1 MKFKIQ
7 TKDLKDI
14 VGSVSRVVDPRPTT
28 PALQGLYIKAH
39 RNTVEVI
46 GSDLDV
52 VLKARTETAVEVDGE
67 SLVNARVLSEI
78 VRKLPNGEV
87 VFSDTGSE
95 IKVEIK
101 KLDFVLR
108 KLDEKTYP
116 EALLNETEKKDSKEI
131 ETDDLFESLKKVGI
145 ATSPEGGRPILT
157 GVFFNNQ
164 NKKTEL
170 AATDSYRLAT
180 NTISEIPINNIGILS
195 FRALNE
201 TIKLF
206 ENTNEPIKINSN
218 EKELH
223 LYNEKFSASLRK
235 LEGTFPEYKNLFP
248 KETLFSIEVKK
259 TEILESLDR
268 ATVVAEGFIPVNMLL
283 TNNETL
289 KITTINKDIGGGNEE
304 VSIKVLGLE
313 TGDLTGFE
321 MSFNPNYLIQGIEVL
336 DGETVYIR
344 FSGNEKPVVIQGEE
358 ETYKYLLMPVR
369 KSSWKTKNQK
379 K

>member
-7 TKDLKDI
+7 TKDLKSV
-14 VGSVSRVVDPRPTT
+14 VGPVSRVVDPRPTT
-28 PALQGLYIKAH
+28 PALQGLYIKAY
-39 RNTVEVI
+39 NNKIEVV
-46 GSDLDV
+46 GSDLDI
-52 VLKARTETAVEVDGE
+52 VLKARTRSAVEVEGE

-87 VFSDTGSE
+87 TFSDVGSE

-116 EALLNETEKKDSKEI
+116 EALLNKTEKKEAQEI
-131 ETDDLFESLKKVGI
+131 ETEDLFESLKKVGI

-157 GVFFNNQ
+157 GVFFNNE

-180 NTISEIPINNIGILS
+180 NTISEIPIKDMGILS

-206 ENTNEPIKINSN
+206 ENNQEPLKISSN

-223 LYNEKFSASLRK
+223 LYNKSFTASLRK
-235 LEGTFPEYKNLFP
+235 LEGSFPEYKNLFP
-248 KETLFSIEVKK
+248 KETLFSIEVNKK
-259 TEILESLDR
+259 EILESLDR

-283 TNNETL
+283 KNNETL

-336 DGETVYIR
+336 DGEKVYIR

-369 KSSWKTKNQK
+369 TSS
-379 K
+379 

>member
-39 RNTVEVI
+39 RDTVEVI

-52 VLKARTETAVEVDGE
+52 VLKARTETLVEVGGE

-78 VRKLPNGEV
+78 VRKLPSGEV
-87 VFSDTGSE
+87 VFSDVGSE

-116 EALLNETEKKDSKEI
+116 ETLLNETEKKDSKEI

-206 ENTNEPIKINSN
+206 ENTNDPIKINSN

-223 LYNEKFSASLRK
+223 LYNERFSASLRK

-358 ETYKYLLMPVR
+358 ETYR
-369 KSSWKTKNQK
+369 
-379 K
+379 

>member
-1 MKFKIQ
+1 MKFRIQ
-7 TKDLKDI
+7 TKDLKGV

-28 PALQGLYIKAH
+28 PALQGLYIKAK
-39 RNTVEVI
+39 NNKIEFV
-46 GSDLDV
+46 GSDLDI
-52 VLKARTETAVEVDGE
+52 VLKARIDAQVEVEGE
-67 SLVNARVLSEI
+67 SLVNAKILSEI
-78 VRKLPNGEV
+78 VRKLPAGEV
-87 VFSDTGSE
+87 VFSDIGSE

-116 EALLNETEKKDSKEI
+116 EALLKETEKTKAKEI
-131 ETDDLFESLKKVGI
+131 ETSDLFESLKKVGI

-157 GVFFNNQ
+157 GVYFNNE

-180 NTISEIPINNIGILS
+180 NTISEIPIEDIGILS

-206 ENTNEPIKINSN
+206 ENTEEPIKINSN

-223 LYNEKFSASLRK
+223 LYNENFSASLRK
-235 LEGTFPEYKNLFP
+235 LEGSFPEYKNLFP
-248 KETLFSIEVKK
+248 RETLFSIEVNKSD
-259 TEILESLDR
+259 ILESLDR
-268 ATVVAEGFIPVNMLL
+268 ATVVAEGFIPVNILL
-283 TNNETL
+283 SDNTTL
-289 KITTINKDIGGGNEE
+289 KITTVNKDIGGGNEE
-304 VSIKVLGLE
+304 VSIKILGLE

-336 DGETVYIR
+336 DGDTAYIR
-344 FSGNEKPVVIQGEE
+344 FAGNEKPVVIQGEE
-358 ETYKYLLMPVR
+358 EAYKYLLMPVR
-369 KSSWKTKNQK
+369 TSS
-379 K
+379 

>member
-7 TKDLKDI
+7 TKDLKDV

-313 TGDLTGFE
+313 TGYLTGFE

-369 KSSWKTKNQK
+369 TSSWKTKNQK

>member
-1 MKFKIQ
+1 MCIR
-7 TKDLKDI
+7 D
-14 VGSVSRVVDPRPTT
+14 R
-28 PALQGLYIKAH
+28 
-39 RNTVEVI
+39 
-46 GSDLDV
+46 DV
-52 VLKARTETAVEVDGE
+52 VLKARTETSVEVDGE

-87 VFSDTGSE
+87 VFSDVGSE

-116 EALLNETEKKDSKEI
+116 ETLLNETEKKDSKEI

-206 ENTNEPIKINSN
+206 ENTNEPIKI
-218 EKELH
+218 L
-223 LYNEKFSASLRK
+223 SL
-235 LEGTFPEYKNLFP
+235 
-248 KETLFSIEVKK
+248 IH
-259 TEILESLDR
+259 I
-268 ATVVAEGFIPVNMLL
+268 
-283 TNNETL
+283 
-289 KITTINKDIGGGNEE
+289 
-304 VSIKVLGLE
+304 
-313 TGDLTGFE
+313 
-321 MSFNPNYLIQGIEVL
+321 
-336 DGETVYIR
+336 
-344 FSGNEKPVVIQGEE
+344 
-358 ETYKYLLMPVR
+358 
-369 KSSWKTKNQK
+369 
-379 K
+379 

>member
-39 RNTVEVI
+39 RNVVEVI

-52 VLKARTETAVEVDGE
+52 VLKARTETPVEVDGE

-78 VRKLPNGEV
+78 VRKLPSGEV
-87 VFSDTGSE
+87 VFSDVGSE

-116 EALLNETEKKDSKEI
+116 ETLLNETEKKDSKEI

-369 KSSWKTKNQK
+369 TSSWKTKNQK

>member
-7 TKDLKDI
+7 ARDLKNI
-14 VGSVSRVVDPRPTT
+14 VASVSRVVDPRPTT
-28 PALQGLYIKAH
+28 PALQGLYVKANG
-39 RNTVEVI
+39 NTVEVI

-52 VLKARTETAVEVDGE
+52 VLKAKTEAVVEVDGE
-67 SLVNARVLSEI
+67 SLVNSRVLSEI

-87 VFSDTGSE
+87 VFSDIGSE

-116 EALLNETEKKDSKEI
+116 EALLIETKNKDSKEI

-145 ATSPEGGRPILT
+145 ATSPEGGRPVLT

-180 NTISEIPINNIGILS
+180 NTISEIPIDNIGILS

-206 ENTNEPIKINSN
+206 ENNDEPIKINAN

-223 LYNEKFSASLRK
+223 LYNEKLSASLRK
-235 LEGTFPEYKNLFP
+235 LEGVFPEYKNLFP
-248 KETLFSIEVKK
+248 KETLFSIEVNK

-289 KITTINKDIGGGNEE
+289 KITTVNKDIGGGKEE

-358 ETYKYLLMPVR
+358 ETYRYLLMPVR
-369 KSSWKTKNQK
+369 TDS
-379 K
+379 

>member
-7 TKDLKDI
+7 TKELKDI

-39 RNTVEVI
+39 RDTVEVI

-52 VLKARTETAVEVDGE
+52 VLKARTETPVEVDGE

-78 VRKLPNGEV
+78 VRKLPSGEV
-87 VFSDTGSE
+87 VFSDVGSE

-116 EALLNETEKKDSKEI
+116 ETLLNETEKKDSKAI

-145 ATSPEGGRPILT
+145 ATSPEGGRPTLT

-223 LYNEKFSASLRK
+223 LYNKSFTASLRK

-369 KSSWKTKNQK
+369 TSS
-379 K
+379 

>member
-39 RNTVEVI
+39 RDTVEVI

-52 VLKARTETAVEVDGE
+52 VLKARTETPVEVDGE

-78 VRKLPNGEV
+78 VRKLPSGEV
-87 VFSDTGSE
+87 VFSDVGSE

-235 LEGTFPEYKNLFP
+235 LEGSFPEYKNLFP
-248 KETLFSIEVKK
+248 KETLFTIEVKK
-259 TEILESLDR
+259 TELLESLDR
-268 ATVVAEGFIPVNMLL
+268 ATVVAEGFIPVNIILE
-283 TNNETL
+283 NNETL
-289 KITTINKDIGGGNEE
+289 KITTVNKDIGGGNEE
-304 VSIKVLGLE
+304 VSIKTLGV
-313 TGDLTGFE
+313 DLDDLSGFE

-344 FSGNEKPVVIQGEE
+344 FSGNEKPVVIQGEVE
-358 ETYKYLLMPVR
+358 DYKYLLMPVR
-369 KSSWKTKNQK
+369 TNQ
-379 K
+379 

>member
-39 RNTVEVI
+39 RNVVEVI

-52 VLKARTETAVEVDGE
+52 VLKARTETSVEVDGE

-78 VRKLPNGEV
+78 VRKLPSGEV
-87 VFSDTGSE
+87 VFSDVGSE

-116 EALLNETEKKDSKEI
+116 ETLLNETEKKDSKEI

-180 NTISEIPINNIGILS
+180 NTVSEIPINNIGILS

-223 LYNEKFSASLRK
+223 LSL
-235 LEGTFPEYKNLFP
+235 
-248 KETLFSIEVKK
+248 IH
-259 TEILESLDR
+259 I
-268 ATVVAEGFIPVNMLL
+268 
-283 TNNETL
+283 
-289 KITTINKDIGGGNEE
+289 
-304 VSIKVLGLE
+304 
-313 TGDLTGFE
+313 
-321 MSFNPNYLIQGIEVL
+321 
-336 DGETVYIR
+336 
-344 FSGNEKPVVIQGEE
+344 
-358 ETYKYLLMPVR
+358 
-369 KSSWKTKNQK
+369 
-379 K
+379 

>member
-7 TKDLKDI
+7 TKELKDI

-39 RNTVEVI
+39 RNVVEVI

-52 VLKARTETAVEVDGE
+52 VLKARTETPVEVDGE

-78 VRKLPNGEV
+78 VRKLPSGEV
-87 VFSDTGSE
+87 VFSDVGSE

-116 EALLNETEKKDSKEI
+116 ETLLNETEKKDSKEI

-336 DGETVYIR
+336 EGETVYIR

-369 KSSWKTKNQK
+369 TSS
-379 K
+379 

>member
-39 RNTVEVI
+39 RDTVEVI

-52 VLKARTETAVEVDGE
+52 VLKARTETPVEVDGE

-78 VRKLPNGEV
+78 VRKLPSGEV
-87 VFSDTGSE
+87 VFSDVGSE

-116 EALLNETEKKDSKEI
+116 ETLLNETEKKDSKEI

-369 KSSWKTKNQK
+369 TSSWKTKNQK

>member
-39 RNTVEVI
+39 RDTVEVI

-52 VLKARTETAVEVDGE
+52 VLKARTETPVEVDGE

-78 VRKLPNGEV
+78 VRKLPSGEV
-87 VFSDTGSE
+87 VFSDVGSE

-145 ATSPEGGRPILT
+145 ATSPEGGRPTLT

-223 LYNEKFSASLRK
+223 LYN
-235 LEGTFPEYKNLFP
+235 
-248 KETLFSIEVKK
+248 
-259 TEILESLDR
+259 DC
-268 ATVVAEGFIPVNMLL
+268 LL
-283 TNNETL
+283 YTSPSPR
-289 KITTINKDIGGGNEE
+289 D
-304 VSIKVLGLE
+304 S
-313 TGDLTGFE
+313 
-321 MSFNPNYLIQGIEVL
+321 
-336 DGETVYIR
+336 
-344 FSGNEKPVVIQGEE
+344 
-358 ETYKYLLMPVR
+358 
-369 KSSWKTKNQK
+369 
-379 K
+379 

>member
-7 TKDLKDI
+7 TKDLKSI

-28 PALQGLYIKAH
+28 PALQGLYIKAQN
-39 RNTVEVI
+39 NTVEVV
-46 GSDLDV
+46 GSDLDI
-52 VLKARTETAVEVDGE
+52 VLKARTKVEVEVEGE
-67 SLVNARVLSEI
+67 SLVNARILSEI
-78 VRKLPNGEV
+78 VRKLPSGEV
-87 VFSDTGSE
+87 VFSDVGSE

-116 EALLNETEKKDSKEI
+116 EALLIETEKTKEKKI
-131 ETDDLFESLKKVGI
+131 ETNDLFESLKKVGI

-157 GVFFNNQ
+157 GVYFNNE

-180 NTISEIPINNIGILS
+180 NTISEIPIEDIGILS

-206 ENTNEPIKINSN
+206 ENTEEPIKISSN

-223 LYNEKFSASLRK
+223 LYNNRFSASLRK

-248 KETLFSIEVKK
+248 NETLFSIEVNK

-268 ATVVAEGFIPVNMLL
+268 ATVVAEGFIPVNILL
-283 TNNETL
+283 SDNETL
-289 KITTINKDIGGGNEE
+289 KITTVNKDIGGGNEE
-304 VSIKVLGLE
+304 VSIKILGLE
-313 TGDLTGFE
+313 TGDLSGFE

-369 KSSWKTKNQK
+369 TSS
-379 K
+379 

>member
-39 RNTVEVI
+39 RDTVEVI

-52 VLKARTETAVEVDGE
+52 VLKARTETPVEVDGE

-78 VRKLPNGEV
+78 VRKLPSGEV
-87 VFSDTGSE
+87 VFSDVGSE

-116 EALLNETEKKDSKEI
+116 ETLLNETEKKDSKEI

-180 NTISEIPINNIGILS
+180 NTVSEIPINNIGILS

-336 DGETVYIR
+336 EGETVYIR

-369 KSSWKTKNQK
+369 TSSWKTKNQK

>member
-7 TKDLKDI
+7 TKDLKNI

-28 PALQGLYIKAH
+28 PALQGLYIKA
-39 RNTVEVI
+39 NEKTVEGI

-52 VLKARTETAVEVDGE
+52 VLKARTVAEVEVKGE

-87 VFSDTGSE
+87 VFSDIGSE

-116 EALLNETEKKDSKEI
+116 EALLIERENKDSKEI

-180 NTISEIPINNIGILS
+180 NTISEIPIKNIGILS

-206 ENTNEPIKINSN
+206 ENTDEPIRINSN

-235 LEGTFPEYKNLFP
+235 LEGTFPEYENLFP
-248 KETLFSIEVKK
+248 KETLFSIEVNK

-369 KSSWKTKNQK
+369 TNSWKTKNQK

>member
-7 TKDLKDI
+7 TKDLKDV

-39 RNTVEVI
+39 RDTVEVI

-52 VLKARTETAVEVDGE
+52 VLKARTETPVEVEGE

-78 VRKLPNGEV
+78 VRKLPSGEV
-87 VFSDTGSE
+87 VFSDVGSE

-116 EALLNETEKKDSKEI
+116 ETLLNETEKTDSKEI
-131 ETDDLFESLKKVGI
+131 ETEDLFESLKKVGI

-369 KSSWKTKNQK
+369 TSSWKTKNQK

>member
-39 RNTVEVI
+39 RDTVEVI

-52 VLKARTETAVEVDGE
+52 VLKARTETPVEVDGE

-78 VRKLPNGEV
+78 VRKLPSGEV
-87 VFSDTGSE
+87 VFSDVGSE

-369 KSSWKTKNQK
+369 TSSWKTKNQK

>member
-39 RNTVEVI
+39 RDTVEVI

-52 VLKARTETAVEVDGE
+52 VLKARTETPVEVDGE

-87 VFSDTGSE
+87 VFSDVGSE

-116 EALLNETEKKDSKEI
+116 ETLLNETEKKDSKEI

-369 KSSWKTKNQK
+369 TSSWKTKNQK

>member
-7 TKDLKDI
+7 TRDLKSI
-14 VGSVSRVVDPRPTT
+14 VASVSRVVDPRPTT
-28 PALQGLYIKAH
+28 PALQGLYIKANG
-39 RNTVEVI
+39 NTVEII
-46 GSDLDV
+46 GSDLDI
-52 VLKARTETAVEVDGE
+52 VLKAKTEAVVEVDGE
-67 SLVNARVLSEI
+67 SLVNSRVLSEI

-87 VFSDTGSE
+87 VFSDIGSE

-116 EALLNETEKKDSKEI
+116 EALLIETKNKDSKEI

-145 ATSPEGGRPILT
+145 ATSPEGGRPVLT

-180 NTISEIPINNIGILS
+180 NTISEIPIDNIGILS

-206 ENTNEPIKINSN
+206 ENNDKPIKINAN

-223 LYNEKFSASLRK
+223 LYNEKLSASLRK
-235 LEGTFPEYKNLFP
+235 LEGVFPEYKNLFP
-248 KETLFSIEVKK
+248 KETLFSIEVNK

-268 ATVVAEGFIPVNMLL
+268 ATVVAEGFIPVNMML

-289 KITTINKDIGGGNEE
+289 KITTVNKDIGGGKEE

-369 KSSWKTKNQK
+369 TDSWKTKSQK